1 MATSACVEFCCVAK
15 RFDRPFLRLPAEAVP
30 APDASAG
37 PRGAGDD
44 ERRSAADVDA
54 RDTDAAAAA
63 VDATAGDAAK
73 LAESTGLDG
82 DAEDSDE
89 TEAEETATRVRLDE
103 ILRHID
109 QERLVSSSRDA
120 NAAETDET
128 ERDGAGNHATATP
141 HEIVEM
147 STRRLV
153 DSLDADAECLPVA
166 FLEPLAHMSH
176 RRERHCR
183 VILQHACADAVI
195 RGAAWFARRAAAE
208 APRIFASGDATEAS
222 RSDLRDVAFA
232 GELAAL
238 LIHNLAIAA
247 SVKEPRDDDDTY
259 LDEPAEKHP
268 ALAKDGKYDPMTS
281 VVRHARWEVLV
292 RDVFAM
298 CEWLAKRE
306 RDKNPYRADQSG
318 ARETESA
325 ACPPVRAGAETTASS
340 LEKQNENAHDEHAI
354 LCRGALGTY
363 TGAFL
368 ALLEPDSARPRLLQM
383 DGGAFVLRVFRCMGS
398 ILPARHG
405 DAALDAVGVLH
416 RVLWLRPD
424 ASARERLA
432 LMRALVAM
440 ETPLRSLDAGE
451 IERVDRAEGAEAETT
466 DPGTTD
472 PAMGA
477 PPRASEDA
485 SEDASSS
492 AEPLARRGGGHAE
505 TQPESPPADEQCDP
519 DDLWDW
525 HPRDGYCANARP
537 GEPFHPFRW
546 HPESDRRAL
555 WRLCE
560 AQAERVS
567 VNGVLAGLR
576 THLPPPGSAGDGG
589 GAAGGTVACTQ
600 AVHALRALFEDL
612 GVLDAQAKHERA
624 LMRRAFETR
633 TMWRQLRTA
642 QMRELVEQLAC
653 VVETLG
659 QGAPT
664 SGGPNDDDAKKKKK
678 KKTENPYED
687 RGVGSS
693 SARISDDYSGAWRGF
708 KTVVPKEGRCDG
720 AVGASMAVFSAILNH
735 PFQSKTLEEHPGF
748 DGVWNAVTRAL
759 GSRCSCA
766 FATFS
771 TVCRLAGKGGY
782 ATKRLM
788 SMPSAGCLSRALVSA
803 TRDAWPAVALNE
815 MPRTTFLPRR
825 DPRSG
830 ASDASKQDASPPED
844 AEDVSLK
851 ASRAKRKKKRRR
863 REAWREKTAKD
874 LARDAKAEAR
884 KAKRAR
890 RDAARANRKSESA
903 TAKTPA
909 ADADDADDFQSAKK
923 TRASAERSTPGG
935 DASSDSDTSD
945 SSSSSDS
952 DSEEDPLASSSNRLL
967 LRATAAATLASFAH
981 VQREWDELDRFPSTL
996 SKYDQ
1001 DATLDAIDVDDGA
1014 PDGLWRPR
1022 SGEEINKALNV
1033 AGIQTPPEACEALEL
1048 WYAARGGDGA
1058 AAPSRGDLRAA
1069 REGLRVAFAA
1079 SRARR
1084 TTADG
1089 PDSREEN
1096 ERETDPNGDTASA
1109 ASLRFAREAQIETWW
1124 TMRWRNGLFR
1134 ETRRRESADASPESE
1149 GGDSKRDARSDS
1161 SSRADASGNRTVASA
1176 SEMRL
1181 TSWPEHAVRH
1191 PQLQK
1196 GPLPGGVDP
1205 EGVLGT
1211 APLTEDILF
1220 FLSRPVV
1227 CETAPRDAVSRDALR
1242 DTGVAVEA
1250 IETLAS
1256 DDKAR
1261 FLLLPDAERVLE
1273 RLAARVDET
1282 ARLARRAAAN
1292 GGFLPMDEM
1301 RDDDDDDET
1310 EKNASPAN
1318 DDEKKTKKKKK
1329 KKKKKKTRVSFGDL
1343 CARNALIVHTL
1354 YSVTKESERENEGS
1368 AWPTLIACSD
1378 VLLGALHSILA
1389 QAREDREP
1397 AVAAGEGS
1405 QTECDAA
1412 ATRETVIELCR
1423 NVIIVLA
1430 EMADPG
1436 NSRDT
1441 PELGAAWAEGV
1452 VTRKPWV
1459 LDELVRVMAA
1469 GGEDMKSARGGWVSE
1484 NLASED
1490 DSFGTPTRLSA
1501 SADPSAKMAARFSFP
1516 RADGSDAAPGVASE
1530 TAPEPEPENEDAF
1543 SSASGGQRVLRG
1555 IRNPANPAEVVL
1567 GSGQRVTVFENP
1579 ANPAEHVTTFSDV
1592 DAQDFQRKNPT
1603 WEIWATTNV
1612 IHTGLPP
1619 DADPARSYLGGAARD
1634 CAHIAAAAVFGV
1646 LSWDASLKAF
1656 LEREAA
1662 RDSGLPSAGALISR
1676 TLALLSDAWKP
1687 TTRADAFDDAGATD
1701 ASIRD
1706 PEASE
1711 HPHFLE
1717 HSGQQSLQAL
1727 SLRGIESAGLLA
1739 RLAGDDAGRRA
1750 LVAHAPGIV
1759 GYLAPCLDSRLG
1771 QTAAFAARALS
1782 GLARG
1787 EAGDKQMEKNS
1798 SSSRVTPTVLEKYP
1812 YPETLVARLAE
1823 MLSDQTPQGERELP
1837 GAVARRDPG
1846 LDAHVLSE
1854 AVVAVAAL
1862 ARDKPWR
1869 WRLVD
1874 VRSTSRSGPP
1884 RACGTSEAATR
1895 LVANLARLLGDA
1907 TRPEIAFNAL
1917 YCVNC
1922 LMGEPPQSWGRGR
1935 DASREED
1942 HAARRAFIAA
1952 ASRAQGV
1959 PIETR
1964 LAEILHP
1971 EFTAAAAA
1979 AATREEEEEEAPPP
1993 DCRLNATLV
2002 IANVAGDAEGRRRLL
2017 EVAGDRLVAGL
2028 AAAIVGPDPERAM
2041 LAAYSLGELARP
2053 LPGCEL
2059 ALGGAAR
2066 AELAARGVEDRH
2078 VFPDSG
2084 GGDTKKRGL
2093 DASFVKALPFLE
2105 ARGAAS
2111 PAPFGGTETLE
2122 TLETLET
2129 HPLVAARRARAEAV
2143 AASARGAA
2151 AAARAV
2157 LADGEA
2163 HLRDWIARGD
2173 ETRLENPNA
2182 DSSHATYSYE
2192 RDHRAQEP
2200 LRALPLGVKR
2210 KWLLE
2215 MLRWEL
2221 GPVSAGVPLPGVAG
2235 VALDVDRAEILRD
2248 LCRHCEVPRANSG
2261 ERERGF
2267 GVFGVPGS
2275 ASAES
2280 TESQESQESQDT
2292 DASGDEQTTEA
2303 PASPAPVPKKK
2314 RAARGAFLS
2323 PPRGGVSVRFVDERG
2338 EGAAVRREWF
2348 GLVAERSA
2356 DFTHGLFVSHDG
2368 GRSLHPHACS
2378 GAINPKTHLKYFAA
2392 LGRVA
2397 AVALYHGETLPLRLT
2412 DTFLDRAV
2420 LGARASLED
2429 LKSVDPTLYANKV
2442 RYLMDLRGSAE
2453 TTAAAEDASPTRET
2467 GNRETAPHHDAF
2479 LDATVRAL
2487 DLEWSDAADPTGV
2500 FFPGETRAFTLL
2512 PTSLTDKTSQTVTAE
2527 TLATYLRAFV
2537 AHRTY
2542 GSVSTQTAAFAAGF
2556 GAVVPPPLRARMR
2569 SVLRGAELSSLV
2581 AGEPG
2586 AVDAADWRRNTG
2598 YADAPLAVS
2607 FSTRCFWHALERV
2620 LTDAERVDV
2629 LRFATGLSAAPAGG
2643 FANLV
2648 GYAGD
2653 AAPFTVAE
2661 LASDARDAP
2670 RALPMAHACFNTI
2683 RLPRLAER
2691 AFGGSV
2697 EAGGEEMARRL
2708 RVATALGARGFDNF

>member
-1 MATSACVEFCCVAK
+1 
-15 RFDRPFLRLPAEAVP
+15 
-30 APDASAG
+30 
-37 PRGAGDD
+37 
-44 ERRSAADVDA
+44 
-54 RDTDAAAAA
+54 
-63 VDATAGDAAK
+63 
-73 LAESTGLDG
+73 
-82 DAEDSDE
+82 
-89 TEAEETATRVRLDE
+89 
-103 ILRHID
+103 
-109 QERLVSSSRDA
+109 
-120 NAAETDET
+120 
-128 ERDGAGNHATATP
+128 
-141 HEIVEM
+141 
-147 STRRLV
+147 
-153 DSLDADAECLPVA
+153 
-166 FLEPLAHMSH
+166 
-176 RRERHCR
+176 
-183 VILQHACADAVI
+183 
-195 RGAAWFARRAAAE
+195 
-208 APRIFASGDATEAS
+208 
-222 RSDLRDVAFA
+222 
-232 GELAAL
+232 
-238 LIHNLAIAA
+238 
-247 SVKEPRDDDDTY
+247 
-259 LDEPAEKHP
+259 
-268 ALAKDGKYDPMTS
+268 
-281 VVRHARWEVLV
+281 
-292 RDVFAM
+292 
-298 CEWLAKRE
+298 
-306 RDKNPYRADQSG
+306 
-318 ARETESA
+318 
-325 ACPPVRAGAETTASS
+325 
-340 LEKQNENAHDEHAI
+340 
-354 LCRGALGTY
+354 
-363 TGAFL
+363 
-368 ALLEPDSARPRLLQM
+368 
-383 DGGAFVLRVFRCMGS
+383 
-398 ILPARHG
+398 
-405 DAALDAVGVLH
+405 
-416 RVLWLRPD
+416 
-424 ASARERLA
+424 
-432 LMRALVAM
+432 
-440 ETPLRSLDAGE
+440 
-451 IERVDRAEGAEAETT
+451 
-466 DPGTTD
+466 
-472 PAMGA
+472 
-477 PPRASEDA
+477 
-485 SEDASSS
+485 
-492 AEPLARRGGGHAE
+492 
-505 TQPESPPADEQCDP
+505 
-519 DDLWDW
+519 
-525 HPRDGYCANARP
+525 
-537 GEPFHPFRW
+537 
-546 HPESDRRAL
+546 
-555 WRLCE
+555 
-560 AQAERVS
+560 
-567 VNGVLAGLR
+567 
-576 THLPPPGSAGDGG
+576 
-589 GAAGGTVACTQ
+589 
-600 AVHALRALFEDL
+600 
-612 GVLDAQAKHERA
+612 
-624 LMRRAFETR
+624 
-633 TMWRQLRTA
+633 
-642 QMRELVEQLAC
+642 
-653 VVETLG
+653 
-659 QGAPT
+659 
-664 SGGPNDDDAKKKKK
+664 
-678 KKTENPYED
+678 
-687 RGVGSS
+687 
-693 SARISDDYSGAWRGF
+693 
-708 KTVVPKEGRCDG
+708 
-720 AVGASMAVFSAILNH
+720 
-735 PFQSKTLEEHPGF
+735 
-748 DGVWNAVTRAL
+748 
-759 GSRCSCA
+759 
-766 FATFS
+766 
-771 TVCRLAGKGGY
+771 
-782 ATKRLM
+782 
-788 SMPSAGCLSRALVSA
+788 
-803 TRDAWPAVALNE
+803 
-815 MPRTTFLPRR
+815 
-825 DPRSG
+825 
-830 ASDASKQDASPPED
+830 
-844 AEDVSLK
+844 
-851 ASRAKRKKKRRR
+851 
-863 REAWREKTAKD
+863 
-874 LARDAKAEAR
+874 
-884 KAKRAR
+884 
-890 RDAARANRKSESA
+890 
-903 TAKTPA
+903 
-909 ADADDADDFQSAKK
+909 
-923 TRASAERSTPGG
+923 
-935 DASSDSDTSD
+935 
-945 SSSSSDS
+945 
-952 DSEEDPLASSSNRLL
+952 
-967 LRATAAATLASFAH
+967 
-981 VQREWDELDRFPSTL
+981 
-996 SKYDQ
+996 
-1001 DATLDAIDVDDGA
+1001 
-1014 PDGLWRPR
+1014 
-1022 SGEEINKALNV
+1022 
-1033 AGIQTPPEACEALEL
+1033 
-1048 WYAARGGDGA
+1048 
-1058 AAPSRGDLRAA
+1058 
-1069 REGLRVAFAA
+1069 
-1079 SRARR
+1079 
-1084 TTADG
+1084 
-1089 PDSREEN
+1089 
-1096 ERETDPNGDTASA
+1096 
-1109 ASLRFAREAQIETWW
+1109 
-1124 TMRWRNGLFR
+1124 
-1134 ETRRRESADASPESE
+1134 
-1149 GGDSKRDARSDS
+1149 
-1161 SSRADASGNRTVASA
+1161 
-1176 SEMRL
+1176 
-1181 TSWPEHAVRH
+1181 
-1191 PQLQK
+1191 
-1196 GPLPGGVDP
+1196 
-1205 EGVLGT
+1205 
-1211 APLTEDILF
+1211 
-1220 FLSRPVV
+1220 
-1227 CETAPRDAVSRDALR
+1227 
-1242 DTGVAVEA
+1242 
-1250 IETLAS
+1250 
-1256 DDKAR
+1256 
-1261 FLLLPDAERVLE
+1261 
-1273 RLAARVDET
+1273 
-1282 ARLARRAAAN
+1282 
-1292 GGFLPMDEM
+1292 
-1301 RDDDDDDET
+1301 
-1310 EKNASPAN
+1310 
-1318 DDEKKTKKKKK
+1318 
-1329 KKKKKKTRVSFGDL
+1329 
-1343 CARNALIVHTL
+1343 
-1354 YSVTKESERENEGS
+1354 
-1368 AWPTLIACSD
+1368 
-1378 VLLGALHSILA
+1378 
-1389 QAREDREP
+1389 
-1397 AVAAGEGS
+1397 
-1405 QTECDAA
+1405 
-1412 ATRETVIELCR
+1412 VIELCR

-1469 GGEDMKSARGGWVSE
+1469 GFFEKEEKMKRARGAVRSE

-1516 RADGSDAAPGVASE
+1516 VRADGSDAAPGVASE
-1530 TAPEPEPENEDAF
+1530 TAPEPEPEPENEDAF
-1543 SSASGGQRVLRG
+1543 SSASGRRLRG
-1555 IRNPANPAEVVL
+1555 FRNPANPAELVL
-1567 GSGQRVTVFENP
+1567 GSGQQVRVFQNP
-1579 ANPAEHVTTFSDV
+1579 ANPRAELVTTFSDV

-1603 WEIWATTNV
+1603 WEVLATTNV
-1612 IHTGLPP
+1612 IHTGS
-1619 DADPARSYLGGAARD
+1619 DADPARSYLGGAATD

-1676 TLALLSDAWKP
+1676 TVALLSHAWKP
-1687 TTRADAFDDAGATD
+1687 TTRASDAFDDAG

-1711 HPHFLE
+1711 YPHFLE
-1717 HSGQQSLQAL
+1717 HSGQSLQAL

-1787 EAGDKQMEKNS
+1787 EAGDKQMEKI
-1798 SSSRVTPTVLEKYP
+1798 SSRVTPTVLEKYP

-1823 MLSDQTPQGERELP
+1823 MLSDQTSQGERELP

-2066 AELAARGVEDRH
+2066 AERAERGEEDRAAE
-2078 VFPDSG
+2078 SENENENA
-2084 GGDTKKRGL
+2084 L
-2093 DASFVKALPFLE
+2093 DPSFAAALPFLE

-2173 ETRLENPNA
+2173 ETRLDENA

-2280 TESQESQESQDT
+2280 TESQESQDT
-2292 DASGDEQTTEA
+2292 DASGDEQTTEAPASPA

-2453 TTAAAEDASPTRET
+2453 TTAAAEDAAPTRET
-2467 GNRETAPHHDAF
+2467 GNRETATNAS

-2487 DLEWSDAADPTGV
+2487 DLEWSDAADATGV

-2512 PTSLTDKTSQTVTAE
+2512 PTSLTDKTHPVTAE

-2542 GSVSTQTAAFAAGF
+2542 GSVSLQTAAFAAGF